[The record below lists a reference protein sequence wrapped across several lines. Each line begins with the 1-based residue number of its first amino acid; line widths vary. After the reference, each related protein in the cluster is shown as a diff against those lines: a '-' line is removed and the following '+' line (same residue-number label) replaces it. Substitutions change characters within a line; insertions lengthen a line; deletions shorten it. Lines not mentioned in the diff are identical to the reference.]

1 MVKVYKNKEI
11 DNIIFSGSQNNAILK
26 LTKKMSRSGMKIVN
40 FVVIHTKVILDYTI
54 ILSGGN
60 LWLTIIYF
68 HL

>member
-26 LTKKMSRSGMKIVN
+26 LTKKMSRSGMKIVS

>member
-1 MVKVYKNKEI
+1 
-11 DNIIFSGSQNNAILK
+11 
-26 LTKKMSRSGMKIVN
+26 MKIVS
-40 FVVIHTKVILDYTI
+40 FVVIHTKVILDCII